1 MFDTIIEAEARYLIQ
16 DRTQR
21 PRRHHAVDVR
31 RRRKGIRR
39 PSWL

>member
-21 PRRHHAVDVR
+21 RRPHHTVDVR
-31 RRRKGIRR
+31 RRHKVIRR
-39 PSWL
+39 PTWL

>member
-16 DRTQR
+16 DRR
-21 PRRHHAVDVR
+21 RRRRHDTIDVR
-31 RRRKGIRR
+31 RRHKGSRR

>member
-16 DRTQR
+16 DRR
-21 PRRHHAVDVR
+21 RRRHHTIDVR
-31 RRRKGIRR
+31 RRHKGIRR

>member
-21 PRRHHAVDVR
+21 PRHHAVDVR